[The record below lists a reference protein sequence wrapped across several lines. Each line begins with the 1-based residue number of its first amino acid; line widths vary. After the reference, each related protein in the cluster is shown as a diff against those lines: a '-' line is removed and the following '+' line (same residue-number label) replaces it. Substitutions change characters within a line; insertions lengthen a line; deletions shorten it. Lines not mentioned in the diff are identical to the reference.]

1 MANDNMN
8 FGVNLLPTASDTY
21 NLGTSTKKWIINGV
35 SSPSLTDTTY
45 TFSGGTNKFTVT
57 PLGGTAQDVTVTP
70 SIANNITGSGTSGYL
85 AKFNGT
91 NTVTSGPQLGSSTT
105 TFLRNDGTW
114 ADPIGLGTENQV
126 LTSNGTTTY
135 WGDNIP
141 RAIDTGIEITSQPV
155 DIYAAVGE
163 TARFD
168 IDYVADSDVTVVWTY
183 KRTTDT
189 NWQVWQGS
197 DPKYRSMKMAAQYD
211 GMQTKCTISNG
222 TYSIDSNIVYPRI
235 PT

>member
-8 FGVNLLPTASDTY
+8 FGVDLLPATTDTY

-91 NTVTSGPQLGSSTT
+91 NTITSGPQLGSSTT

-114 ADPIGLGTENQV
+114 AEPTGGSEV
-126 LTSNGTTTY
+126 LQSPNSTNTWHKILLTPSVGATSDGALAEETNSTVFSNLVSVAPQEGSIRAAAFFINSKVYMKWNST
-135 WGDNIP
+135 DNC
-141 RAIDTGIEITSQPV
+141 IDFQFV
-155 DIYAAVGE
+155 
-163 TARFD
+163 
-168 IDYVADSDVTVVWTY
+168 
-183 KRTTDT
+183 
-189 NWQVWQGS
+189 
-197 DPKYRSMKMAAQYD
+197 
-211 GMQTKCTISNG
+211 
-222 TYSIDSNIVYPRI
+222 
-235 PT
+235 